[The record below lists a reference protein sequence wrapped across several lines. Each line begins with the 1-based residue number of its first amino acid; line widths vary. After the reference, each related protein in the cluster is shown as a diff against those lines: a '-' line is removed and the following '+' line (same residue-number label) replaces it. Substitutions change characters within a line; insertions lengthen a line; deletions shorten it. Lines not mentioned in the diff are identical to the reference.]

1 MWTEIAMQ
9 LRTEIVLYVIVRLPI
24 FDRSCCWPDITG
36 RQDELCLLSI
46 FLFLVT
52 LNSSWVDITQHHPI
66 WRPIKS
72 RPVLTADM
80 SRDDGPSCQVMSAHV
95 GERFHVCVRVQRWLF
110 IEICN
115 LSLCITADYTPHS
128 RRLSM
133 RCPRHSKSESTQSH
147 RYLMYIKPNVCV
159 CVCVCVSV
167 VPCVRP
173 HFLADLHE
181 IWHVASVLIPYRWSW
196 GLASAAR
203 ACGLTLRQTQRIER
217 LSHEGAALVHYINEY
232 HRIWSRSLVRF
243 C

>member
-24 FDRSCCWPDITG
+24 FDRSSCWPDITG

-52 LNSSWVDITQHHPI
+52 LDSSWVDITQHHPI

-159 CVCVCVSV
+159 CVCVSCSM
-167 VPCVRP
+167 CTATL
-173 HFLADLHE
+173 F
-181 IWHVASVLIPYRWSW
+181 S
-196 GLASAAR
+196 GSAR
-203 ACGLTLRQTQRIER
+203 NLACGIRAYTLQMVMGVSER
-217 LSHEGAALVHYINEY
+217 
-232 HRIWSRSLVRF
+232 RSSLRAHASSDATDRAP
-243 C
+243 